1 MRQTSLIANRTAEK
15 IGLKQTHWNKILS
28 YLERKKRATSYH
40 ISKGTGIDY
49 TAVARR
55 MSELERENKVVDNG
69 KLGFSPS
76 GLPATVWEINAL

>member
-1 MRQTSLIANRTAEK
+1 MRQTSITANKASEYS
-15 IGLKQTHWNKILS
+15 GLKQTHWNKILR

-76 GLPATVWEINAL
+76 GLPATVWEINIL